1 MNLILLDDDQRSW
14 RRTGPEGLTFGRI
27 YPKIRFYGFMPVAPP
42 LLDSLSALADATRCR
57 MLTVVES
64 HELTVSELCTVLQLP
79 QSTVSRQLKI
89 LSDAG
94 WLASRRD
101 GTSRYYTLALDDE
114 SRAQVWRIT
123 REQMGTQPGAAQD
136 QRRLERVLKLRT
148 AASQKFFATTAGQWD
163 LVRQDLFGRDF
174 LSLSLLSLL
183 DDGWVVGDL
192 GCGTGLATEAIAPHV
207 GRVIGVDASEEML
220 GAAKTRLAG
229 LRNVDWRVGSLE
241 ALPIKDQVLDA
252 AVLMLVLHHVPAPA
266 AALAEAARAL
276 KPGGRLL
283 LVDMAPHHREE
294 YRQQMGHQWL
304 GFSEDQVRKFLTQ
317 AGFDRVKVTPLPEDP
332 GARGPG
338 LFVAT
343 GRRKS

>member
-1 MNLILLDDDQRSW
+1 MVYPYI
-14 RRTGPEGLTFGRI
+14 RI
-27 YPKIRFYGFMPVAPP
+27 YGFMATAAPI
-42 LLDSLSALADATRCR
+42 LDSLSALADATRCR

-89 LSDAG
+89 LADAG

-123 REQMGTQPGAAQD
+123 REQVAARPSAGQD
-136 QRRLERVLKLRT
+136 ERRLERVLKLRT
-148 AASQKFFATTAGQWD
+148 AASQKFFASTAGQWD
-163 LVRQDLFGRDF
+163 LVRDDLFGREF
-174 LSLSLLSLL
+174 LSTSLLSLL
-183 DDGWVVGDL
+183 DETWVVGDL
-192 GCGTGLATEAIAPHV
+192 GCGTGLAAAAIAPHV

-220 GAAKTRLAG
+220 GAARTRLST
-229 LRNVDWRVGSLE
+229 LKNVEWRVGTLE

-252 AVLMLVLHHVPAPA
+252 AVMMLVLHHVPSPV
-266 AALAEAARAL
+266 AALSEAFRAI
-276 KPGGRLL
+276 KPGGRVLI
-283 LVDMAPHHREE
+283 VDMAPHHHEE
-294 YRQQMGHQWL
+294 YRQQMGHVWL
-304 GFSEDQVRKFLTQ
+304 GFSEDQARKFLTQ
-317 AGFDRVKVTPLPEDP
+317 AGFDKVKVAHLPEDP

>member
-1 MNLILLDDDQRSW
+1 
-14 RRTGPEGLTFGRI
+14 
-27 YPKIRFYGFMPVAPP
+27 MPAIAPI
-42 LLDSLSALADATRCR
+42 LDSLSALADATRCR
-57 MLTVVES
+57 MLAVVES

-114 SRAQVWRIT
+114 SRAQVWKIA
-123 REQMGTQPGAAQD
+123 REQMAVRPSAGQD
-136 QRRLERVLKLRT
+136 ARRLERVLKLRT

-163 LVRQDLFGRDF
+163 LVREDLFGREF
-174 LSLSLLSLL
+174 LNASLLSLL
-183 DDGWVVGDL
+183 DEQWVVGDL
-192 GCGTGLATEAIAPHV
+192 GCGTGLATAALAPHV

-220 GAAKTRLAG
+220 GAAKTRLAAVK
-229 LRNVDWRVGSLE
+229 NVDWRVGSLE
-241 ALPIKDQVLDA
+241 ALPIKDHQLDA
-252 AVLMLVLHHVPAPA
+252 AVMMLVLHHVPAPA
-266 AALAEAARAL
+266 SALAEAFRAL
-276 KPGGRLL
+276 KPGGRILI
-283 LVDMAPHHREE
+283 VDMAPHHRED

-304 GFSEDQVRKFLTQ
+304 GFGEDQMRKFLAQ
-317 AGFDRVKVTPLPEDP
+317 AGFDRLKVTNLPEDP

>member
-1 MNLILLDDDQRSW
+1 MYPYI
-14 RRTGPEGLTFGRI
+14 RI
-27 YPKIRFYGFMPVAPP
+27 YGFMATAAPA

-57 MLTVVES
+57 MLMVVES

-89 LSDAG
+89 LADAG

-123 REQMGTQPGAAQD
+123 RDQVAGRPSAAQD
-136 QRRLERVLKLRT
+136 ERRLERVLKLRS

-163 LVRQDLFGRDF
+163 LVRDELFGREF
-174 LSLSLLSLL
+174 LSAALLSLL
-183 DDGWVVGDL
+183 DDTWVVGDL
-192 GCGTGLATEAIAPHV
+192 GCGTGLATAAMAPNV

-220 GAAKTRLAG
+220 ATAKSRSSAK
-229 LRNVDWRVGSLE
+229 NVDWRIGTLE
-241 ALPIKDQVLDA
+241 SLPIKDQALDA
-252 AVLMLVLHHVPAPA
+252 AVLMLVLHHVPSPV
-266 AALAEAARAL
+266 AALSEAFRSL
-276 KPGGRLL
+276 KPGGRVLI
-283 LVDMAPHHREE
+283 VDMTPHHHED
-294 YRQQMGHQWL
+294 YRQQMGHVWL
-304 GFSEDQVRKFLTQ
+304 GFSEDQARKFLTQ
-317 AGFDRVKVTPLPEDP
+317 SGFDRVKVTHLPEDP

>member
-1 MNLILLDDDQRSW
+1 M
-14 RRTGPEGLTFGRI
+14 T
-27 YPKIRFYGFMPVAPP
+27 VALA

-101 GTSRYYTLALDDE
+101 GTSRYYALALEDE

-123 REQMGTQPGAAQD
+123 REQMAGRLSAGQD
-136 QRRLERVLKLRT
+136 ARRLERVLKLRS
-148 AASQKFFATTAGQWD
+148 AASQKFFATSAGQWD
-163 LVRQDLFGRDF
+163 LVRDDLFGREF
-174 LSLSLLSLL
+174 LATSLLSLL
-183 DDGWVVGDL
+183 DDQWVVGDL
-192 GCGTGLATEAIAPHV
+192 GCGTGLATAAIAPHV

-220 GAAKTRLAG
+220 GAARTRLAS
-229 LRNVDWRVGSLE
+229 LKNVDWRTGTLE
-241 ALPIKDQVLDA
+241 ALPIQDRALDV
-252 AVLMLVLHHVPAPA
+252 AVLMLVLHHVPSPVAV
-266 AALAEAARAL
+266 LAEAFRAL
-276 KPGGRLL
+276 KPGGRVLI
-283 LVDMAPHHREE
+283 VDMAPHHHEE
-294 YRQQMGHQWL
+294 YRQQMGHVWL
-304 GFSEDQVRKFLTQ
+304 GFGDEQIRKFLSQ
-317 AGFDRVKVTPLPEDP
+317 AGFENTHVTNLPEDP

-343 GRRKS
+343 GRRTH